1 MMSKQERD
9 LDPNKDD
16 LPLRANTN
24 HMLVRH
30 YVLDLTV
37 DFQRK
42 VIGGNIVLFLEPGKG
57 AGGIKE
63 PGSVSS
69 ALSEDPHRHD
79 AVDTEGASCFTST
92 MDVRDGG
99 PDIDGRSEPSWDD
112 SREEF
117 TLILDCCDL
126 LVSKV
131 EEVDVST
138 VPELR
143 KLLDG
148 EDVDPDGQH
157 SSFVLVQRLISIPSN
172 NWRQQQDLYL
182 RCSYATGVHAQSL
195 PFHMDQWSLQVR
207 KRGVRSPCDFPRV
220 LRICYETKPTG
231 GSVRWTKDQD
241 DRGGGG
247 VTPGLSRR
255 VTHDNKLLILA
266 PTTVSPPH
274 MDLCCV
280 YTMGSPINN
289 RALFPCQEPPVA
301 MSTWQARVKAPCEYT
316 VLLSGENQAMPMP
329 EETDLLQWD
338 YYVTMPMPASTFTL
352 AVGKWQEARAK
363 AHTLEEEGREESC
376 AQLTCRA
383 MTCPEGHPTDQHCEN
398 QSSHHKSSAKED
410 DEPCSC
416 SHVDYPCRF
425 RHSTL
430 RAQVII
436 PHRVF
441 APLCHLQK
449 AETFVLPLLPL
460 CLAAAHSVLGV
471 HPFSRLDVLI
481 VPPGFSSL
489 GMARTTTGPPQRTL
503 PAGLCPQDSARRT
516 LPTGRCPQDAAGWI
530 VLRIEEGMDQRR
542 EGYGRHDRYAWRN
555 PTALITNIQR
565 AGSHPVSS
573 STIGC
578 QIPHIIFLSQSVLA
592 GERGLCGARL
602 CHEIA
607 HSWFGLAIGARDWT
621 EEWISEGFA
630 TYLEDVFWA
639 KVQQLDSS
647 EDEEQ
652 RRLKA
657 LLRWRRLKDELE
669 NSEEELQVLRPNK
682 DTTGEVSESGAS
694 VVKHA
699 LNPGKPF
706 MQVHYLKGYFL
717 LKFLASKVGEDEF
730 LSFFRRF
737 VRGFHGQLILSQDFL
752 QMFLD
757 TFPALSSQ
765 GLTLGAIYSDWLD
778 TPDIPKWLEGIG
790 STWTHAQPVGEVKE
804 EVVKWVLLSS
814 STGKGTKRKRAGPKV
829 NFKEAALRWCELQR
843 DAVADPMTGL
853 RAEPEHARQ
862 AEGQAA
868 RKRGLCL
875 SLPERKHW
883 KLLSPERLVLL
894 LEFLLEEAEIS
905 VPCLSLLQTTYDLRN
920 QDAEVKHRWCELV
933 VKHKYTAAYRDVEHF
948 LIHDQNSCTQK
959 EVWDCSAVGKE
970 DKGYGCVSVRR
981 ADASGRRA
989 SAGFSPALP
998 LSHQRGHGPISTQRG
1013 GGNDPV
1019 TQERRRV

>member
-1 MMSKQERD
+1 MMEPKQQPE

-24 HMLVRH
+24 HVLVRH

-57 AGGIKE
+57 A
-63 PGSVSS
+63 VSL
-69 ALSEDPHRHD
+69 ALSEDPHPQD
-79 AVDTEGASCFTST
+79 AGDVEEASCFTTT
-92 MDVRDGG
+92 MHVPDDALLRGG
-99 PDIDGRSEPSWDD
+99 PNLDQKNGVSKLSWDD
-112 SREEF
+112 KSEDF

-143 KLLDG
+143 NLLEGD
-148 EDVDPDGQH
+148 EVDLDGQH
-157 SSFVLVQRLISIPSN
+157 SSFVLVHKLISIPSDR
-172 NWRQQQDLYL
+172 WRQQHDLYL
-182 RCSYATGVHAQSL
+182 QCSYASVVHTQPL
-195 PFHMDQWSLQVR
+195 LFHMDQWSLQVR
-207 KRGVRSPCDFPRV
+207 KKGVQSPSDFPRC
-220 LRICYETKPTG
+220 LRIWYETKPTG

-241 DRGGGG
+241 DR
-247 VTPGLSRR
+247 
-255 VTHDNKLLILA
+255 
-266 PTTVSPPH
+266 
-274 MDLCCV
+274 CCV

-301 MSTWQARVKAPCEYT
+301 MSTWQARVKAPYEYT
-316 VLLSGENQAMPMP
+316 VLLSGENQASPMP
-329 EETDLLQWD
+329 EETGFLQWD
-338 YYVTMPMPASTFTL
+338 YYVTMPMPASTFTI
-352 AVGKWQEARAK
+352 AVGKWQEARVS
-363 AHTLEEEGREESC
+363 AHNLEEGESEEPC
-376 AQLTCRA
+376 AKLTWRG
-383 MTCPEGHPTDQHCEN
+383 MTCTGSQPTDQSCEN
-398 QSSHHKSSAKED
+398 KSSHPKLTSSAEED
-410 DEPCSC
+410 EQSVC

-425 RHSTL
+425 RHSTS
-430 RAQVII
+430 RAQVVI

-441 APLCHLQK
+441 APFCHLQK
-449 AETFVLPLLPL
+449 AETTVLPLLPL

-489 GMARTTTGPPQRTL
+489 GMA
-503 PAGLCPQDSARRT
+503 S
-516 LPTGRCPQDAAGWI
+516 
-530 VLRIEEGMDQRR
+530 
-542 EGYGRHDRYAWRN
+542 
-555 PTALITNIQR
+555 
-565 AGSHPVSS
+565 
-573 STIGC
+573 
-578 QIPHIIFLSQSVLA
+578 PHIIFLSQSVLA

-639 KVQQLDSS
+639 KVQQLGTR

-706 MQVHYLKGYFL
+706 MQVHYLK
-717 LKFLASKVGEDEF
+717 
-730 LSFFRRF
+730 
-737 VRGFHGQLILSQDFL
+737 DFL

-778 TPDIPKWLEGIG
+778 TPGIPKWLEGIS
-790 STWTHAQPVGEVKE
+790 STWTHTQPVKEVKE
-804 EVVKWVLLSS
+804 EVVKWMLLSGGV
-814 STGKGTKRKRAGPKV
+814 GKGTKRKRAGPKV
-829 NFKEAALRWCELQR
+829 HFKE
-843 DAVADPMTGL
+843 
-853 RAEPEHARQ
+853 
-862 AEGQAA
+862 
-868 RKRGLCL
+868 
-875 SLPERKHW
+875 
-883 KLLSPERLVLL
+883 LSPEKLVLL
-894 LEFLLEEAEIS
+894 LEFLLEEAELS
-905 VPCLSLLQTTYDLRN
+905 VSCLSLLQTTYSLRN

-948 LIHDQNSCTQK
+948 LIHDQAMGVYLYGELMLQEDRRQQALARRCL
-959 EVWDCSAVGKE
+959 SAIK
-970 DKGYGCVSVRR
+970 DDMDQSARSVVEEMI
-981 ADASGRRA
+981 
-989 SAGFSPALP
+989 L
-998 LSHQRGHGPISTQRG
+998 
-1013 GGNDPV
+1013 
-1019 TQERRRV
+1019 